1 MKIQNIM
8 ETYVAK
14 RVNAMYDEL
23 ATENA
28 SFLSCGCDNCRLDTI
43 CYVLNRI
50 PAKYVVSG
58 RGVTH
63 AMLSSDVQLRADVDA
78 LVMDG
83 IRIVNTAK
91 RPYHAERKSFEECL
105 ANPAFIF
112 PVFIGTVYDGRTF
125 EPLNDVNV
133 SLKSE
138 GNLVEMEDV
147 SWSNPA
153 RTYKA
158 TKGTYSFKP
167 ASIKADGNGLTNN
180 FSYTVIISAPGY
192 QNIVFSFTVPVT
204 STNQPEQ
211 FFSIKLQDAYLF
223 PEIDS

>member
-23 ATENA
+23 AVENA
-28 SFLSCGCDNCRLDTI
+28 SFLSCGCNNCRLDTI

-91 RPYHAERKSFEECL
+91 RPYHSERKTFEEYL
-105 ANPAFIF
+105 
-112 PVFIGTVYDGRTF
+112 
-125 EPLNDVNV
+125 
-133 SLKSE
+133 
-138 GNLVEMEDV
+138 
-147 SWSNPA
+147 
-153 RTYKA
+153 
-158 TKGTYSFKP
+158 
-167 ASIKADGNGLTNN
+167 
-180 FSYTVIISAPGY
+180 
-192 QNIVFSFTVPVT
+192 
-204 STNQPEQ
+204 
-211 FFSIKLQDAYLF
+211 KLQHQISPLH
-223 PEIDS
+223 

>member
-23 ATENA
+23 AVENA

-91 RPYHAERKSFEECL
+91 RPYHSERKTFEEYL
-105 ANPAFIF
+105 TNPAFIF
-112 PVFIGTVYDGRTF
+112 PVFIGTVFDGRTF
-125 EPLNDVNV
+125 EPLNDVTI
-133 SLKSE
+133 SLKSD
-138 GNLVEMEDV
+138 GNLVQMEDV

-167 ASIKADGNGLTNN
+167 ASIKTDANGLTNN
-180 FSYTVIISAPGY
+180 FSYTVIISAAGY
-192 QNIVFSFTVPVT
+192 QQIVFSFTVPVT

-223 PEIDS
+223 PEIDG